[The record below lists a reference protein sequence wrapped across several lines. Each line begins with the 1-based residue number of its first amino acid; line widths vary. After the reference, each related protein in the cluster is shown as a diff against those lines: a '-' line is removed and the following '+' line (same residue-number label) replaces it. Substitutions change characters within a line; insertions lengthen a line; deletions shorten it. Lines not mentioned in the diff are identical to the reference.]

1 MSGQPDPL
9 VEAIREYEEGR
20 TWKVLR
26 EDVKP
31 YFEEQCEENGADNI
45 NALDI
50 KELVGFFDEVGEAFF
65 GQPLGLFVNEFVFE
79 RFDFDGSGYLDHLEA
94 FRCLKNC
101 LQVYFTERGGKPP
114 TELKF
119 ETPDEK
125 GIKMIKV
132 LASGGQGSAWLAE
145 SGKYGKVALKVY
157 DKNNANA
164 ASVDDIIQEMNV
176 MTKLQASQHIMNS
189 YEIFQDQ
196 DHLYGINE
204 LLPGGDL
211 SGIRDK
217 CTAAGVVMDEDYWQ
231 GIFYQCLKGLEC
243 VHRHAIIHCDI
254 KEPNIMIRNTD
265 VANPECVIID
275 LGMAQAAAGLGFAGG
290 TPGYRPPETNAD
302 NIWFPK
308 GDVFSLGVTFFQLLA
323 DKVPDEKKQTAGIF
337 TEGARS
343 MEDVVMFVAQRPI
356 PWDLISDTAPNCR
369 EWLEPMLEKQR
380 QARTVPAEIMEEDFF
395 STSAAYD
402 QTPLIPR
409 MKGQVQNTCDKLNVM
424 GQGCSIS

>member
-125 GIKMIKV
+125 GIKMLKV

-145 SGKYGKVALKVY
+145 SGKYGKVALKV
-157 DKNNANA
+157 
-164 ASVDDIIQEMNV
+164 
-176 MTKLQASQHIMNS
+176 
-189 YEIFQDQ
+189 
-196 DHLYGINE
+196 
-204 LLPGGDL
+204 
-211 SGIRDK
+211 
-217 CTAAGVVMDEDYWQ
+217 
-231 GIFYQCLKGLEC
+231 
-243 VHRHAIIHCDI
+243 
-254 KEPNIMIRNTD
+254 MIRTTQMQH
-265 VANPECVIID
+265 PS
-275 LGMAQAAAGLGFAGG
+275 M
-290 TPGYRPPETNAD
+290 TSYR
-302 NIWFPK
+302 
-308 GDVFSLGVTFFQLLA
+308 
-323 DKVPDEKKQTAGIF
+323 
-337 TEGARS
+337 R
-343 MEDVVMFVAQRPI
+343 
-356 PWDLISDTAPNCR
+356 
-369 EWLEPMLEKQR
+369 
-380 QARTVPAEIMEEDFF
+380 
-395 STSAAYD
+395 
-402 QTPLIPR
+402 
-409 MKGQVQNTCDKLNVM
+409 
-424 GQGCSIS
+424 